1 MQSLNDRA
9 NYLAQMLPAANET
22 THLDGRVERGERTRR
37 QILDLA
43 VDLASAEGLEG
54 LSIGKLAGKLKMSK
68 SGLFASFGSK
78 EDLQLATIERA
89 RQIFIDVVVRKPM
102 MAPRGLP
109 RLWALC
115 DSWLDYAGRR
125 VFQGGCFF
133 AAVSAEFDSRPGP
146 IRDRIAALMKEWL
159 TTLSVAV
166 QKAQEVNHLHADVDP
181 DQLAFE
187 IHSISMG
194 ANWAHQLLG
203 DGRAF
208 DRARAAIR
216 QRLSALAPS
225 RSTLGASP
233 GPLLRR
239 MPRQP
244 KNTRS
249 SSRGRW
255 S

>member
-1 MQSLNDRA
+1 MQA
-9 NYLAQMLPAANET
+9 AANDH
-22 THLDGRVERGERTRR
+22 THLDGRMERGERTRR

-43 VDLASAEGLEG
+43 VDLASVEGLEG

-78 EDLQLATIERA
+78 EELQLATIEHA

-115 DSWLDYAGRR
+115 DSWLDYASKS
-125 VFQGGCFF
+125 VFSGGCFF
-133 AAVSAEFDSRPGP
+133 AAASAEFDSRPGP

-159 TTLSVAV
+159 TTISVAV
-166 QKAQEVNHLHADVDP
+166 RKAQEAGHLRTDVDP

-187 IHSISMG
+187 MHSLSMG
-194 ANWAHQLLG
+194 ANWAHQLHG
-203 DGRAF
+203 DKAAF

-216 QRLSALAPS
+216 HRLSALAP
-225 RSTLGASP
+225 AKNDCAP
-233 GPLLRR
+233 GRPSGRPLKLR
-239 MPRQP
+239 PAKPTRQH
-244 KNTRS
+244 
-249 SSRGRW
+249 
-255 S
+255 

>member
-1 MQSLNDRA
+1 VRETAAGENA
-9 NYLAQMLPAANET
+9 NS
-22 THLDGRVERGERTRR
+22 DGRLERGEHTRR

-43 VDLASAEGLEG
+43 VQLASVEGLEG
-54 LSIGKLAGKLKMSK
+54 LSIGQLASKLKMSK

-89 RQIFIDVVVRKPM
+89 RQIFVDAVVRRGL

-115 DSWLDYAGRR
+115 DSWLDYAGRS
-125 VFQGGCFF
+125 VFRGGCFF

-166 QKAQEVNHLHADVDP
+166 RKAQEAGHLRADADP

-187 IHSISMG
+187 IHSLSMG
-194 ANWAHQLLG
+194 ANWAHQLHG
-203 DGRAF
+203 DKGAF
-208 DRARAAIR
+208 DRARTAIR
-216 QRLSALAPS
+216 QRLSALTPARVTLTGRDS
-225 RSTLGASP
+225 R
-233 GPLLRR
+233 
-239 MPRQP
+239 
-244 KNTRS
+244 RS
-249 SSRGRW
+249 
-255 S
+255 